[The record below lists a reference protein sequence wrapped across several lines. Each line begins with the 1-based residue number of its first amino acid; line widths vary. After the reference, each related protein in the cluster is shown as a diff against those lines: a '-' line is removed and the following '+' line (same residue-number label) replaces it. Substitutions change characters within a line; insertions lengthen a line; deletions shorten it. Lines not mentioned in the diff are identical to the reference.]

1 MKLARLSSY
10 LLHSWARL
18 LQTINTLSTTF
29 WLAFLPK
36 VCHPHSQSMPHI
48 QCHYILLCSRPVFP
62 FPSSLSASAR
72 PQGPFHH
79 LAPCYLPNT
88 LASQQAQPNTLTLTS
103 GLLPALFAYPE
114 IASAYSNPT
123 SAYIQVPTPPE
134 SSPDHA
140 SPQGFLPLN
149 VSASKIEHTYL
160 SVCPVLF
167 CFFPLCLSFPH
178 PKTRL
183 IFLRAGRCLTRHQCD
198 PPHPL

>member
-1 MKLARLSSY
+1 
-10 LLHSWARL
+10 
-18 LQTINTLSTTF
+18 
-29 WLAFLPK
+29 
-36 VCHPHSQSMPHI
+36 MPHI
-48 QCHYILLCSRPVFP
+48 QCHYVLLCSRPVFP

-79 LAPCYLPNT
+79 LAPCFPNT

-114 IASAYSNPT
+114 IPSAYSNPT

-140 SPQGFLPLN
+140 SPQGFFPLN

-160 SVCPVLF
+160 SVCLFVLF
-167 CFFPLCLSFPH
+167 CFFFP
-178 PKTRL
+178 PV
-183 IFLRAGRCLTRHQCD
+183 FVFSSPQN
-198 PPHPL
+198 